1 MKNLLLQARVV
12 TDPIKNKLVGWWN
25 EYYFFYVKHRD
36 LYERDLLTSM
46 VLDPSADLSTLDH
59 ATKVEH
65 YHTKGTGLAIN
76 WVDMCLTRV
85 VDEYFRSEGETAAT
99 ASIGNLPAANIAN
112 SSWLDS
118 ALNDDQ
124 VTAIAED
131 QDLTS
136 LTAGQGDGTASVF
149 TSEIEKA
156 MRSYEFARAHN
167 LTDMT
172 YEDYLKTYGLRVQAE
187 ELHKPELVR
196 FIRDWSYPTNTVEPT
211 TGVPSSAVSWTVAER
226 ADKDRFFREPG
237 FLFGVTVCRPK
248 IYLKGCNTNAVQM
261 MNDAF
266 SWLPAILSDDPWSSM
281 RRMDAGEPP
290 LDSNTDD
297 YWVDIKDLFLYYPYN
312 SFSILVDL
320 CIGS

>member
-1 MKNLLLQARVV
+1 LIAPVLPGETLQNLLLQSRVV

-46 VLDPSADLSTLDH
+46 VLDPSADLSTLDS

-65 YHTKGTGLAIN
+65 YHTNGAGLAID
-76 WVDMCLTRV
+76 WVDLCLTRIT
-85 VDEYFRSEGETAAT
+85 DEYFRSEGETAST

-124 VTAIAED
+124 VTAITED

-136 LTAGQGDGTASVF
+136 TTAGQGDGTAAVL
-149 TSEIEKA
+149 TSEIDKA
-156 MRSYEFARAHN
+156 MRQYEFARAHN

-172 YEDYLKTYGLRVQAE
+172 YEDYLQTYGLQVQAE
-187 ELHKPELVR
+187 QLHKPELIR
-196 FIRDWSYPTNTVEPT
+196 YIRDWSYPTNTVEPT

-226 ADKDRFFREPG
+226 ADKKRFFKEPG
-237 FLFGVTVCRPK
+237 FIFGVTVCRPK
-248 IYLKGCNTNAVQM
+248 VYL
-261 MNDAF
+261 
-266 SWLPAILSDDPWSSM
+266 L
-281 RRMDAGEPP
+281 
-290 LDSNTDD
+290 
-297 YWVDIKDLFLYYPYN
+297 
-312 SFSILVDL
+312 
-320 CIGS
+320 GS